1 LIRSQIKKCFHAFIV
16 YPLIEG
22 EEDEDYTAAVNEY
35 ERLSK
40 TIFPDLKLGL
50 MHGKLKPAEK
60 DKVMQAFR
68 DQDYD
73 ILVSTTVIEVGV
85 DIPNAVIVLIE
96 GADHF
101 GLAQLHQIR
110 GRVGRNSDESFCLLI
125 PEDECGIE
133 NERLQAMVR
142 SNDGFELADLDLKY
156 RGPGEFLGTRQ
167 SGFVAL
173 RFANITDLPMIERCR
188 NQAQKIFL
196 EDPDLNKPKY
206 QLLYQELKLHWPQ
219 IKIN

>member
-1 LIRSQIKKCFHAFIV
+1 
-16 YPLIEG
+16 
-22 EEDEDYTAAVNEY
+22 
-35 ERLSK
+35 
-40 TIFPDLKLGL
+40 
-50 MHGKLKPAEK
+50 
-60 DKVMQAFR
+60 MQGFR
-68 DQDYD
+68 DQEYD

-110 GRVGRNSDESFCLLI
+110 GRVGRNSDRSFCLLI
-125 PEDECGIE
+125 PEDESGIE

-142 SNDGFELADLDLKY
+142 SNNGFELADLDLKY

-188 NQAQKIFL
+188 DQAQKIFA
-196 EDPDLNKPKY
+196 EDPDLNKPEY

>member
-1 LIRSQIKKCFHAFIV
+1 
-16 YPLIEG
+16 
-22 EEDEDYTAAVNEY
+22 
-35 ERLSK
+35 
-40 TIFPDLKLGL
+40 

-68 DQDYD
+68 NHEFD

-96 GADHF
+96 GANHF

-110 GRVGRNSDESFCLLI
+110 GRVGRNSEKSYCLLI
-125 PEDECGIE
+125 PEDESGVE
-133 NERLQAMVR
+133 NERLQAMVK
-142 SNDGFELADLDLKY
+142 SNDGFELADLDLKQ

-167 SGFVAL
+167 SGFVTL

-188 NQAQKIFL
+188 DHAQKIFS
-196 EDPDLNKPKY
+196 
-206 QLLYQELKLHWPQ
+206 
-219 IKIN
+219 